1 SITYSDIKNYD
12 TFYEYIKDTIYTNM
26 FGDENENGLI
36 KEKNNMIQEI
46 LNVNLTEWLN
56 WVSFI
61 NEERDDNTKVIYHTY
76 HGTKG
81 EEYDN
86 VAIIME
92 HDFGRTRKGEDKFKN
107 YFSHIQ
113 CSKEKQEQKLQDE
126 DYKKQ
131 LENTQNLIYVACS
144 RAKKN
149 LQILYLND
157 ITEIK
162 DGLEMLFGEI
172 NEFN

>member
-1 SITYSDIKNYD
+1 MKDVIYKNIIKNQR
-12 TFYEYIKDTIYTNM
+12 ES
-26 FGDENENGLI
+26 EQI
-36 KEKNNMIQEI
+36 KEELDQKIQII
-46 LNVNLTEWLN
+46 LNVNLGEWLN
-56 WVSFI
+56 WISFI

-92 HDFGRTRKGEDKFKN
+92 HNFGGISTGKNKFKN

-113 CSKEKQEQKLQDE
+113 SSPEEQNQKLQDIK
-126 DYKKQ
+126 YKEQ

-149 LQILYLND
+149 LQILYLDD
-157 ITEIK
+157 ISEIK
-162 DGLEMLFGEI
+162 TGIEMLFDNI

>member
-1 SITYSDIKNYD
+1 MKDVIYKNIIKNQS
-12 TFYEYIKDTIYTNM
+12 ENQS
-26 FGDENENGLI
+26 ENEQI
-36 KEKNNMIQEI
+36 KEELDQKIQII
-46 LNVNLTEWLN
+46 LNVNLAEWLN
-56 WVSFI
+56 WISFI

-149 LQILYLND
+149 LRILYLDDITND
-157 ITEIK
+157 IEE
-162 DGLEMLFGEI
+162 GLKTLFGKI

>member
-1 SITYSDIKNYD
+1 MKDIIYKNIIKN
-12 TFYEYIKDTIYTNM
+12 
-26 FGDENENGLI
+26 ENENENEQI
-36 KEKNNMIQEI
+36 KEELDQKIQII
-46 LNVNLTEWLN
+46 LNVNLGEWLN
-56 WVSFI
+56 WISFI

-92 HDFGRTRKGEDKFKN
+92 HDFGGIGNGKNKFKK
-107 YFSHIQ
+107 YFSHIK
-113 CSKEKQEQKLQDE
+113 CSTEEQEQNLQDKN
-126 DYKKQ
+126 YKKQ

-149 LQILYLND
+149 LQILYLDD
-157 ITEIK
+157 IEEIK
-162 DGLEMLFGEI
+162 EGLKILFGKI
-172 NEFN
+172 KEFN